1 VLGRALEGLLF
12 GVPPL
17 DPLTFAL
24 AGLGVV
30 LVGLLAASLP
40 AARASRIDPAEALR
54 QE

>member
-1 VLGRALEGLLF
+1 MTHRYALKLSA
-12 GVPPL
+12 
-17 DPLTFAL
+17 FAL